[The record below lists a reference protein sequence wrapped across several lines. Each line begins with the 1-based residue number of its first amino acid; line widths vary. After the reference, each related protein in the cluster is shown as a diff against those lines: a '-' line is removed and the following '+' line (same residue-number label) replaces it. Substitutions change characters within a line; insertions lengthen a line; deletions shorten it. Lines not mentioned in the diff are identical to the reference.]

1 MKLKTEFQDEDFK
14 LGEVADVNIATMPDG
29 RIKAQAVAKSGGVHT
44 FFYDDLKTFTD
55 DWEDAPEPKEYWHIF
70 GTNITKTQECLDELY
85 DKRNKEIGNYFLSR
99 EEAEKAVEKL
109 KIYNK
114 LKQKGF
120 VFSGWYYS
128 TEGQL
133 VILAD
138 NHEFSETEPE
148 DLTELFGDK
157 IC

>member
-1 MKLKTEFQDEDFK
+1 MKLRNKKTGNIYELNEFCLYNDKGFAIRPF
-14 LGEVADVNIATMPDG
+14 L
-29 RIKAQAVAKSGGVHT
+29 KS
-44 FFYDDLKTFTD
+44 LAELNEE
-55 DWEDAPEPKEYWHIF
+55 WEDYEEPKEHYFIAEYGEVF
-70 GTNITKTQECLDELY
+70 SLNEY
-85 DKRNKEIGNYFLSR
+85 DGFNNVANPEDYKSIGNYFETE
-99 EEAEKAVEKL
+99 EEAKKAVEKL

>member
-1 MKLKTEFQDEDFK
+1 MNNYKGLFTF
-14 LGEVADVNIATMPDG
+14 DVDNHRYLPIEQVDG
-29 RIKAQAVAKSGGVHT
+29 LISDM
-44 FFYDDLKTFTD
+44 FYN
-55 DWEDAPEPKEYWHIF
+55 PEPKKEQKEYWFIDSC
-70 GTNITKTQECLDELY
+70 GGINKQEADILGAN
-85 DKRNKEIGNYFLSR
+85 RREIGNYFETE

-128 TEGQL
+128 AEGQL

-148 DLTELFGDK
+148 DLTELFGGK